1 MLYGTLVLQVSRQ
14 SPAFFASM
22 RSTAQR
28 ESMSVGAL
36 LGRVLPFTEETSS
49 NDQSKVDK
57 SIDSKCD
64 IPEMKALRSS
74 AIAIRSMIRV
84 KMADENDFKQV
95 WIICSSSSR
104 STTKHCSNVIFLIFR
119 RKT

>member
-1 MLYGTLVLQVSRQ
+1 
-14 SPAFFASM
+14 M

-36 LGRVLPFTEETSS
+36 LGRVLPFTEETSP

-64 IPEMKALRSS
+64 IPEMKALRAS

-84 KMADENDFKQV
+84 KMADENDFKQAEDV
-95 WIICSSSSR
+95 MKQLVSFLAAVELRSSTSNLTSMEVLSSL
-104 STTKHCSNVIFLIFR
+104 KL
-119 RKT
+119 